1 MKVKK
6 RDGSEEDFNPV
17 KIVAAVVRAGASVE
31 LADKISKE
39 VEEEFKEKEVV
50 SSQEI
55 RDFVLAKLKEM
66 EPPAYENWLRYDKN
80 VKGI

>member
-1 MKVKK
+1 MKVRK

-39 VEEEFKEKEVV
+39 VEEKFKGVETVN
-50 SSQEI
+50 SSEI
-55 RDFVLAKLKEM
+55 REFVLTRLKES
-66 EPPAYENWLRYDKN
+66 EPSAYESWLRYDKN

>member
-1 MKVKK
+1 MKVRK

-39 VEEEFKEKEVV
+39 VEEKFKDKDVV
-50 SSQEI
+50 ESKEI
-55 RDFVLAKLKEM
+55 REFVLSKLKEG
-66 EPPAYENWLRYDKN
+66 EPPAYENWLRYDRN